1 MIRQKKHKFST
12 TSGPIPCKES
22 MCKAIGTLF
31 LYSILICPMH
41 QRTETGFH
49 WSFRGFLV
57 IVRLLV
63 LLSIEFISNLWM
75 FKRFCLS
82 EQVNF
87 EVYPVRKTM
96 LQFCGQKLPFSF
108 FFCLKSRLH
117 SFSTVRIHNHFL
129 ISCFSV
135 VHLSDNEA

>member
-1 MIRQKKHKFST
+1 MELKECFGGKTMIRQKKHKFST
-12 TSGPIPCKES
+12 TSGPIPCKEL

-108 FFCLKSRLH
+108 FFLPQ
-117 SFSTVRIHNHFL
+117 I
-129 ISCFSV
+129 
-135 VHLSDNEA
+135 